1 MKLPRTLIE
10 AAATEVLPGCSYI
23 HGEAAFANVKLDE
36 MSADARIAYLDD
48 RMPFRFTTNKFRI
61 ITGTTFTCMV
71 MLLIPSKLDD
81 APEVREPR
89 TAEMVDASAR
99 FLVAL
104 GSQPNVTA
112 VAMGRPAEVVFN
124 EFDLNADGVAL
135 YLDITLRGGLNLCL
149 PPNQPQA

>member
-10 AAATEVLPGCSYI
+10 AAAKAVLPTCSYV
-23 HGEAAFANVKLDE
+23 HGETAFANIKLDE
-36 MSADARIAYLDD
+36 MTPDARIAYLDD
-48 RMPFRFTTNKFRI
+48 RMPFRFTTNKYRV

-81 APEVREPR
+81 TPDVREPR

-99 FLVAL
+99 FMVAL
-104 GSQPNVTA
+104 GSQPDILA